1 MNNIKEPVFEI
12 NKSKVLEKYEN
23 LHKKGLIVS
32 YSVKTNPLIA
42 SILEENTDSLFS
54 VHFENE
60 LEFIKDKRKVIFLL
74 QGTDEKFL
82 KKLVDLGI
90 TNFVVDN
97 KEDLD
102 VIEDFPEK
110 NKLTI
115 ALRMKL
121 KENSIFTEKYFVFGM
136 NVDFVCKKVL
146 ELKGKVKSIGI
157 HFHRKTQNISE
168 WSLKEE
174 LEDSLSLEV
183 LKAIDFINIGG
194 GLPADYKN
202 SSAKYIDSVF
212 LKINELRKWLDS
224 FNIKTIIEPGRYIAS
239 NGILRTYVKAIL
251 NNNEIVVNASV
262 YNTFPDTLVDN
273 VKLLVANEGKGKEYV
288 IKGCT
293 PCSLDMFR
301 YSVKLENVKIG
312 DEIVF
317 LNATAYNYYT
327 DFCNLEKVKSEIVE

>member
-1 MNNIKEPVFEI
+1 MKEAKFEI
-12 NKSKVLEKYEN
+12 SKGKVLEKYNN
-23 LHKKGLIVS
+23 LRERGLIVS

-60 LEFIKDKRKVIFLL
+60 LEFIKDKKRVIFLL
-74 QGTDEKFL
+74 QGANNDFL
-82 KKLVDLGI
+82 RKLFDLGI
-90 TNFVVDN
+90 RNFVADN
-97 KEDLD
+97 MEDLEI
-102 VIEDFPEK
+102 IEKFDKKDKINLF
-110 NKLTI
+110 
-115 ALRMKL
+115 LRMKL

-136 NVDFVCKKVL
+136 NAELVNKKVL
-146 ELKGKVKSIGI
+146 ELKGKVKSIGV

-183 LKAIDFINIGG
+183 LKNIDFINIGG
-194 GLPADYKN
+194 GLPVDYKN

-212 LKINELRKWLDS
+212 LKIEELRKWLDS

-239 NGILRTYVKAIL
+239 NGVLKTYVKAIL
-251 NNNEIVVNASV
+251 NDNEIIVNSSV
-262 YNTFPDTLVDN
+262 YNSFPDTLVDN
-273 VKLLVANEGKGKEYV
+273 VKLLVENEGKGKEYV

-293 PCSLDMFR
+293 PCSLDIFR
-301 YSVKLENVKIG
+301 YSVKLENIKIG

-327 DFCNLEKVKSEIVE
+327 DFCNLPRIKSEIKE